1 MGVMLAGIAGCSTV
15 QTLSGTG
22 IVKVLPHYLDAGGNS
37 TDGPTLLHRD
47 VYQSNLRGNPE
58 LVKGPWQKEVRDG
71 MECGMA
77 FDNYSDIQEGDM
89 IECFE
94 VKEIAR
100 TLD

>member
-1 MGVMLAGIAGCSTV
+1 MRLLVLGVMLAGIAGCSTV

-58 LVKGPWQKEVRDG
+58 LVKGVRYDVNWHG
-71 MECGMA
+71 RK
-77 FDNYSDIQEGDM
+77 D
-89 IECFE
+89 
-94 VKEIAR
+94 AR
-100 TLD
+100 TSPCDLNCAAPRLVSSQ